1 MIKAA
6 EAESQDPTITVKYPS
21 QAALMSQTDGVLLE
35 DLEEG
40 ELEEEP
46 ENAATFNTSYSND
59 ALHVRLMAWEP

>member
-1 MIKAA
+1 
-6 EAESQDPTITVKYPS
+6 
-21 QAALMSQTDGVLLE
+21 MSQTDGVLLE